1 MRRYRVAFRTFGCRL
16 NQAESEQAAAAFQA
30 SGAELVA
37 FGSPADVVVFNT
49 CTVTSKAEQKA
60 RRELRLALRLNPD
73 ALALATGCYAEL
85 DGPALEAIGPR
96 VLALPGSQKG
106 ALGGLALALAAAVA
120 EGFDPLDEARRYLA
134 EAAGLS
140 FDPFS
145 WTPGDQRHRSRAAL
159 KIEDGCDNRCTY
171 CRVCL
176 ARGKALSLAPALV
189 VERARELAA
198 LGYPEIVLTG
208 VNLSQYRAGGLDFPG
223 LLKLLCD
230 QTEGVAYRVSS
241 YEPDTIDDSFLE
253 AFALPRVRP
262 FLHLAL
268 QSGSDAV
275 LRAMGRSYRRRRALA
290 AALEAR
296 AAKGDPFVSADLIVG
311 FPGEGESEFQETM
324 AALAELDPAWLH
336 AFTFSPRPGTK
347 AAAMSPRV
355 PERVAAERAAAVA
368 ALARA
373 GRRRFTER
381 RLGAVLEAMPEIA
394 GYEGGE
400 GEAADTLG
408 GAVTG
413 AAVRAL
419 SADYLRLSLS
429 GLNVGPD
436 ARRRASFSC
445 RVVALA
451 DEPELDAY
459 AEFEP

>member
-1 MRRYRVAFRTFGCRL
+1 MPRFRVAFRTFGCRL
-16 NQAESEQAAAAFQA
+16 NQAESEQAAAAFEA
-30 SGAELVA
+30 AGAELVP
-37 FGSPADVVVFNT
+37 FGSPAELVVFNT

-73 ALALATGCYAEL
+73 VLALATGCYAEL

-106 ALGGLALALAAAVA
+106 ALGGLAVALASAFA
-120 EGFDPLDEARRYLA
+120 EGLDPLDEARRYLA
-134 EAAGLS
+134 ESAGQS
-140 FDPFS
+140 FDPFA

-176 ARGKALSLAPALV
+176 ARGRATSLEPAMV
-189 VERARELAA
+189 VERARQLAA

-208 VNLSQYRAGGLDFPG
+208 VNLSQYRAGGLGFPG

-230 QTEGVAYRVSS
+230 ETEGVAYRVSS
-241 YEPDTIDDSFLE
+241 YEPDKIDDSFLA

-275 LRAMGRSYRRRRALA
+275 LRAMGRAYRRERVLA
-290 AALEAR
+290 AAGETR

-311 FPGEGESEFQETM
+311 FPGEGEAEFRETM
-324 AALAELDPAWLH
+324 AALAELDPAWVH
-336 AFTFSPRPGTK
+336 VFTFSPRPGTK
-347 AAAMSPRV
+347 AAAMGPRV
-355 PERVAAERAAAVA
+355 PERLAAERAAAVA

-394 GYEGGE
+394 GDEGGE
-400 GEAADTLG
+400 AESADTLG
-408 GAVTG
+408 VEGG
-413 AAVRAL
+413 GSELRAL
-419 SADYLRLSLS
+419 SADYLRLSVRGLS
-429 GLNVGPD
+429 LGSD
-436 ARRRASFSC
+436 AKRRASFSC
-445 RVVALA
+445 RLVALA
-451 DEPELDAY
+451 DEPELDAH
-459 AEFEP
+459 AEFVP

>member
-1 MRRYRVAFRTFGCRL
+1 MRPYRVAFRTFGCRL
-16 NQAESEQAAAAFQA
+16 NQAESEQSAAAFQA
-30 SGAELVA
+30 AGAELVP
-37 FGSPADVVVFNT
+37 FGSPAEVVVFNT

-60 RRELRLALRLNPD
+60 RRELRLALRLNPE

-106 ALGGLALALAAAVA
+106 ALGGLAVALAAAFA
-120 EGFDPLDEARRYLA
+120 EGLDPLDEARRYLA
-134 EAAGLS
+134 ESAGLS

-176 ARGKALSLAPALV
+176 ARGKATSLAPALA

-208 VNLSQYRAGGLDFPG
+208 VNLSQYRSGGLGFPG
-223 LLKLLCD
+223 LLKLLCAE
-230 QTEGVAYRVSS
+230 TEGVAYRVSS
-241 YEPDTIDDSFLE
+241 YEPDKIDDDFLA

-275 LRAMGRSYRRRRALA
+275 LRAMGRAYRRGRALA
-290 AALEAR
+290 AAGEAR

-311 FPGEGESEFQETM
+311 FPGEGEAEFQETM
-324 AALAELDPAWLH
+324 AALAELDPAWVH

-347 AAAMSPRV
+347 AAAMGPRV
-355 PERVAAERAAAVA
+355 PERLAAERAAAVA

-394 GYEGGE
+394 GDDGAEA
-400 GEAADTLG
+400 EAADTLG
-408 GAVTG
+408 DDEAV

-419 SADYLRLSLS
+419 SADYLRLSVK
-429 GLNVGPD
+429 GLGLGAA
-436 ARRRASFSC
+436 ARRRASFPC
-445 RVVALA
+445 RLVALA

-459 AEFEP
+459 AEFLP